1 MIKRFFTRL
10 SFILMLAAAAPALS
24 PALPVQ
30 AAARVLAEES
40 ASVSTVLS
48 SGKFT
53 TENGRFARSK
63 KVSST
68 LFKTRVALRERL
80 SAQSSC

>member
-1 MIKRFFTRL
+1 MVHVELFDKNARFRL
-10 SFILMLAAAAPALS
+10 NNPN
-24 PALPVQ
+24 PVQ
-30 AAARVLAEES
+30 TKRK
-40 ASVSTVLS
+40 ASTTTHET
-48 SGKFT
+48 FT

>member
-1 MIKRFFTRL
+1 MKKNL
-10 SFILMLAAAAPALS
+10 N
-24 PALPVQ
+24 
-30 AAARVLAEES
+30 
-40 ASVSTVLS
+40 STTHET
-48 SGKFT
+48 FT